1 VPTRDALIELRDDYA
16 SREAC
21 YLRDVRAARLRMHAG
36 GLTAAETRDII
47 NAARIKYLVKKRGT
61 AMAATE
67 KQKQQ
72 HIDQEREVLA
82 TIAARKLQQF
92 RTTDVVIG
100 TRSRTTTH
108 DALQRM
114 VAKGLLVKEYVN
126 RENWYTVDA
135 QALAKAYPLRAA

>member
-1 VPTRDALIELRDDYA
+1 MAMMRVDYA
-16 SREAC
+16 TREAQ
-21 YLRDVRAARLRMHAG
+21 YAVEVRAARMRMHAG
-36 GLTAAETRDII
+36 GLTPTETRDII

-61 AMAATE
+61 MAATE
-67 KQKQQ
+67 KQKHTQ
-72 HIDQEREVLA
+72 IEQEREVLS
-82 TIAARKLQQF
+82 TIAARKLTTF
-92 RTTDVVIG
+92 RTSDVVDS
-100 TRSRTTTH
+100 RSRTTTH